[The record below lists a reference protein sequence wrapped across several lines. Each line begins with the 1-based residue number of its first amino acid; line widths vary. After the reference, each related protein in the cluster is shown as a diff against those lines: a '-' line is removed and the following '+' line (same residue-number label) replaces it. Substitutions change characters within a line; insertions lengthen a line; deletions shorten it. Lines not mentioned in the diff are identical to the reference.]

1 MVFRIPANDAQQ
13 QRKEL
18 CSHDPAVSVS
28 SSIHSVDELKLMIT
42 RNGAIIVIGICD
54 CWDKVTVT
62 VNMPIF
68 LTEHMTEH
76 MTERNMTEHSLDVT
90 ICKNYTEPQDE
101 VVESPQKDSSTCK
114 MREEPQ
120 DEVPM
125 TLLHKLADLIKKRDW
140 DQLSTDLSLRGAHEE
155 LREYKGLLLH
165 LALRFDA
172 PLSLNSLT
180 TRTLV

>member
-1 MVFRIPANDAQQ
+1 MTRFGGGIFSSPIFKWQRRGRNLSKAKDESSHGRRAANAD
-13 QRKEL
+13 
-18 CSHDPAVSVS
+18 
-28 SSIHSVDELKLMIT
+28 
-42 RNGAIIVIGICD
+42 
-54 CWDKVTVT
+54 
-62 VNMPIF
+62 MPIF

-76 MTERNMTEHSLDVT
+76 NMTMTEHALDVT
-90 ICKNYTEPQDE
+90 FCKKYMEPQDE
-101 VVESPQKDSSTCK
+101 VVGSPQKDSSTCK
-114 MREEPQ
+114 EREEPQ

-125 TLLHKLADLIKKRDW
+125 ALLHKLANLIKKRDW